1 MSTPWHQFI
10 CSQNQAPIAYCDID
24 AILAFTEQKLS
35 PDLWAAA
42 MAFNNP
48 KRQREYLAVRALLQ
62 MLAPTSVSIL
72 YDPNRK
78 PYPEQSFEWIGQ
90 EEQCF
95 KDVKHINFSH
105 TVHKIA
111 LIGHTTKSVGID
123 IEHWHPR
130 VEKVKHKFL
139 SSSELQLP
147 YANDCTWLTI
157 FWAAKEAAY
166 KCWGKK
172 EIPFASQLLLGKEL
186 PSIDNKVGGNIP
198 MQLLTDE
205 GVFDLSVQ
213 YLAIDT
219 QTFMAWTT
227 HHFSTPQ

>member
-1 MSTPWHQFI
+1 MSTLWNQFV
-10 CSQNQAPIAYCDID
+10 CPQTQAHIAYCDID
-24 AILAFTEQKLS
+24 TILAFAEQKMS
-35 PDLWAAA
+35 SDLWTTA

-48 KRQREYLAVRALLQ
+48 KRQREYLAVRTLLRV
-62 MLAPTSVSIL
+62 LTPTSVEIL

-78 PYPEQSFEWIGQ
+78 PYPEQSFEWIG
-90 EEQCF
+90 EEGRCF
-95 KDVKHINFSH
+95 KDIKHLNFSH
-105 TVHKIA
+105 TTYKVA
-111 LIGHTTKSVGID
+111 LMGHATKSVGID
-123 IEHWHPR
+123 VEHLHPR
-130 VEKVKHKFL
+130 VEKVRHKFL

-147 YANDCTWLTI
+147 YANDCRWLTI

-186 PSIDNKVGGNIP
+186 PAIDNRLGGNLP
-198 MQLLTDE
+198 LQLITDE

-213 YLAIDT
+213 YLAIDP

-227 HHFSTPQ
+227 HHFSTSQ